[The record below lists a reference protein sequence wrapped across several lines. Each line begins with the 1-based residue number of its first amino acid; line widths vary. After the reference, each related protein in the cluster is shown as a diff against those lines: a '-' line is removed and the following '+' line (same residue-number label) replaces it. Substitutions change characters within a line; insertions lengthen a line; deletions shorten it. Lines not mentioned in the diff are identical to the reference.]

1 MLPLVSCQ
9 RHTHRYSFELRR
21 GGEKN
26 AIIGLGLHARCPKVI
41 IFSLV
46 FCHFSRHENCHYEK
60 KDTTCLRMWN
70 RNWWRRWSSLMF
82 AVKIQDPYLTATLN
96 ERVCA
101 KCKTSKLQTLLC
113 AQISQSWA
121 GLLGRQSSSLFF
133 FRRGFKFFLQQY
145 CGFTPWPNIPMM
157 AGSKMLHHWGK
168 LQFFSNLS
176 KVFLI
181 VHREMCPNLPQTM
194 RIIGA
199 FLTCAST
206 GSFALSASFS
216 ASSAFLFAMAARVA
230 STSHV
235 WCSYLNVSAM
245 WNREKAKM

>member
-1 MLPLVSCQ
+1 MLGAQKSSSSAWFFPLFKAQGSLTVTFQ
-9 RHTHRYSFELRR
+9 RHHLR
-21 GGEKN
+21 
-26 AIIGLGLHARCPKVI
+26 IL
-41 IFSLV
+41 
-46 FCHFSRHENCHYEK
+46 
-60 KDTTCLRMWN
+60 W
-70 RNWWRRWSSLMF
+70 NWWRRWSSLMF
-82 AVKIQDPYLTATLN
+82 AVKIQDPYLTATLH
-96 ERVCA
+96 ECVCA

-145 CGFTPWPNIPMM
+145 CGFTPSPNIPMM

-181 VHREMCPNLPQTM
+181 VHHEMCKCVPISLKQM

-235 WCSYLNVSAM
+235 HCYLNVSAM
-245 WNREKAKM
+245 CKWNRENAKM

>member
-46 FCHFSRHENCHYEK
+46 FSTFQGTKTVTFLKTPPPHVVELVEEVVEPHVQS
-60 KDTTCLRMWN
+60 
-70 RNWWRRWSSLMF
+70 
-82 AVKIQDPYLTATLN
+82 QDPYLTATLH
-96 ERVCA
+96 ECVCA

-145 CGFTPWPNIPMM
+145 CGFTPSPNIPMM

-181 VHREMCPNLPQTM
+181 VHREMCKCVPISLKQCESSVRFWPVPPPALLLSQLPFQPLLPFSS
-194 RIIGA
+194 RW
-199 FLTCAST
+199 LLVWPPHHTC
-206 GSFALSASFS
+206 
-216 ASSAFLFAMAARVA
+216 
-230 STSHV
+230 
-235 WCSYLNVSAM
+235 YLNVSAM
-245 WNREKAKM
+245 CKWNREKAKM

>member
-1 MLPLVSCQ
+1 ML
-9 RHTHRYSFELRR
+9 
-21 GGEKN
+21 
-26 AIIGLGLHARCPKVI
+26 
-41 IFSLV
+41 
-46 FCHFSRHENCHYEK
+46 
-60 KDTTCLRMWN
+60 W
-70 RNWWRRWSSLMF
+70 NWWRRWSSLMF
-82 AVKIQDPYLTATLN
+82 AVKILISLLLFMN
-96 ERVCA
+96 VSV

-113 AQISQSWA
+113 TQISQSWA

-145 CGFTPWPNIPMM
+145 CGFTPSPNIPMM

-168 LQFFSNLS
+168 LQLFSNLS

-235 WCSYLNVSAM
+235 HCYLNVSAM
-245 WNREKAKM
+245 CKWNREKAKM